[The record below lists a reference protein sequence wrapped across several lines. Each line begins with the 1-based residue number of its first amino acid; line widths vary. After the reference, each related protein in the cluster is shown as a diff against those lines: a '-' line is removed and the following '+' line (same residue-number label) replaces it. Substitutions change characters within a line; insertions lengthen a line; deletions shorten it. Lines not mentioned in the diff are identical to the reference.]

1 MEIKDIIEQGKL
13 EKALER
19 SKKKQDDFTRKEFLK
34 DCYKFW
40 KEYKKVEHPFTW
52 WCYFVTFE
60 YLFFGKV
67 NFFRWIRF
75 YAPKTYVEGSWF
87 ENKWQYEW
95 VIFCNDYRF
104 KRKNQP
110 SQRYVWLNYF
120 D

>member
-1 MEIKDIIEQGKL
+1 MEIKDIVEQQKL

-40 KEYKKVEHPFTW
+40 KEYKKVEHPYTW
-52 WCYFVTFE
+52 WLYF
-60 YLFFGKV
+60 LSIDHMLWGKV

-75 YAPKTYVEGSWF
+75 DAPKTYIDDSWF

-95 VIFCNDYRF
+95 VISCYDYHF

>member
-1 MEIKDIIEQGKL
+1 MEIKDIVEQQKL
-13 EKALER
+13 EKALGR
-19 SKKKQDDFTRKEFLK
+19 SKEKQDNFTRKEFLK

-40 KEYKKVEHPFTW
+40 KEYKKVEHPYTW

-75 YAPKTYVEGSWF
+75 DAPKTYVEGSWF
-87 ENKWQYEW
+87 ENKWQHEW
-95 VIFCNDYRF
+95 VFTCDDYRF

-110 SQRYVWLNYF
+110 SQRFIWLDYF
-120 D
+120 G

>member
-1 MEIKDIIEQGKL
+1 MEIKDIIEQQKI

-40 KEYKKVEHPFTW
+40 KEYKKVEHPYTW
-52 WCYFVTFE
+52 WTVFLSLD
-60 YLFFGKV
+60 YLIFGKV
-67 NFFRWIRF
+67 EFFRWIRF
-75 YAPKTYVEGSWF
+75 NAPETYIEDSWF
-87 ENKWQYEW
+87 GKKWEYQWSTTYL
-95 VIFCNDYRF
+95 DYQV
-104 KRKNQP
+104 KRKDQP